1 MIRRFLLCISLAVV
15 ALSAY
20 CTEPSWGLVRIS
32 VACLRGE
39 PRHSAELVSQ
49 AIMGT
54 PLRLLEKD
62 GQWWK
67 VESPDGYVSYI
78 IGNSIVTR
86 SDYDMSRWRSEPR
99 LIVTAREE
107 IRAYD
112 SIGQPVTDL
121 VNACIVEGEI
131 SGVNPVAVRFPDGRE
146 AYVDTAMVAPFDSWA
161 KQDFDPMKLISIG
174 ESMMGTPYLW
184 GGMSSKSLDCS
195 GFVRVCYMDNGRIL
209 RRDASQQAC
218 TGMRIEPERW
228 RTCRRGDLL
237 FFGNAATGRVTH
249 VAVYDH
255 DGEYLH
261 SSGRVRRNS
270 IDPQSPIY
278 LSTPFLHAV
287 RIDGHEGSD
296 GIMKVENHPWYFNCN
311 E

>member
-1 MIRRFLLCISLAVV
+1 M
-15 ALSAY
+15 
-20 CTEPSWGLVRIS
+20 RIS

-131 SGVNPVAVRFPDGRE
+131 SGVNPVAVRLPDGRE